1 MQNVILE
8 KLSDF
13 RGQIIKCLSVS
24 MSFYLLLR
32 IDNLFIVLPFVVVI
46 VSAFLLYHQTFIR
59 V

>member
-13 RGQIIKCLSVS
+13 RGQIIKCPSVR
-24 MSFYLLLR
+24 MSVYLLLR
-32 IDNLFIVLPFVVVI
+32 IDNLFMVLPFVVVI